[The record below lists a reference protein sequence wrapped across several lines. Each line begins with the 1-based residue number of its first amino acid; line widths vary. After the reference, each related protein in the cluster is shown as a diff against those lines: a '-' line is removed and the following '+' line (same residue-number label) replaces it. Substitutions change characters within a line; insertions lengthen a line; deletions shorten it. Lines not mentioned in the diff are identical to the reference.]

1 MTPHHLA
8 ELARRATPG
17 KRIAV
22 EDGRCGYVSSP
33 DYRRGFPDTAD
44 DARFMAACDKETI
57 LALLAVVEAAR
68 DLRISAQQT
77 HRGFAGEP
85 EYSAEQIEQRLGPA
99 LDALAAMEKSD
110 E

>member
-1 MTPHHLA
+1 MTPHQLA

-68 DLRISAQQT
+68 AYRDARTGMHTNGRGHTQQLRETDGALKQ
-77 HRGFAGEP
+77 
-85 EYSAEQIEQRLGPA
+85 A
-99 LDALAAMEKSD
+99 LDALAAMGKSD